1 MKKITKEAFTLIE
14 VLIATSILTIAV
26 FWVYK
31 LIWENTKIIN
41 NSDNYL
47 QANTLFPSITECIEN
62 IWFEN
67 FKWMTQNIY
76 EFHFWPSNTWCFT
89 GSSITTLDNIDYQL
103 WWNITSSWAEYIEW
117 NITVESD
124 EIGTL
129 TETYKQIKK

>member
-1 MKKITKEAFTLIE
+1 MKNPNKKAFTLIE

-41 NSDNYL
+41 NSDNYT

-62 IWFEN
+62 IWFDN
-67 FKWMTQNIY
+67 FKWVAQDTYQ
-76 EFHFWPSNTWCFT
+76 FHFWPSETSCLT
-89 GSSITTLDNIDYQL
+89 GSTTVTLDNIDYRL
-103 WWNITSSWAEYIEW
+103 TWNITSSGSDYIDW
-117 NITVESD
+117 NIQVYSD
-124 EIGTL
+124 SIGTL

>member
-1 MKKITKEAFTLIE
+1 MENKKAFTLIE

-47 QANTLFPSITECIEN
+47 QANSLFPSITECIEN
-62 IWFEN
+62 IWFDT
-67 FKWMTQNIY
+67 FKAITQNTY
-76 EFHFWPSNTWCFT
+76 QFHFWATETWCIT
-89 GSSITTLDNIDYQL
+89 GNDIVTLDNIEYTLNGYITWSGSNYID
-103 WWNITSSWAEYIEW
+103 WNIQISSDSIWK
-117 NITVESD
+117 
-124 EIGTL
+124 L